1 MFEKEQV
8 SFCLLTSVQA
18 SLGPSFWEAEHQLRF
33 PLPPP
38 CL

>member
-8 SFCLLTSVQA
+8 SFCLLTFVQA
-18 SLGPSFWEAEHQLRF
+18 SLGPSVWETEHQLHF

-38 CL
+38 SL